1 LSGVPYSFNSASL
14 NAITRSADLSGR
26 FNGELGNSRDASV
39 DADGTKSML
48 PKSVAHALRRR
59 NSLRTAIQ
67 LWGMGR
73 SCYAFRDSTAH
84 STKKEET
91 GGTATLSSPSHISQV
106 HRLHCAQKESNLEA
120 TLLIS
125 PSQLPPFSFRDATKS
140 WP

>member
-1 LSGVPYSFNSASL
+1 MVSQYFTRWNCLSFVLPTGMRLAQLPG
-14 NAITRSADLSGR
+14 RSSGG

-59 NSLRTAIQ
+59 NSLRTAIR

-73 SCYAFRDSTAH
+73 SCYGFRDGTAH
-84 STKKEET
+84 STQKEET

-106 HRLHCAQKESNLEA
+106 HRLNCAQKE
-120 TLLIS
+120 
-125 PSQLPPFSFRDATKS
+125 
-140 WP
+140 